1 VTLEAD
7 QTRTLAWSY
16 WIEGDSPFVFRLF
29 QFHFPGWTATLDG
42 RPVPIE
48 LAKPEGLISVRVPAG
63 SHQLV
68 VAFQDTPVR
77 KAAWALSGSG
87 LVLCLVLVFLARPSA
102 VPRVRGPSSR
112 VSPLLLLVPA
122 AVWLFKLVLAD
133 PLGWFRLQSEGLV
146 VLGAEHQVYY
156 QLGEEIALIGFDWE
170 PGGPGETAQVT
181 LYWKALRSVSS
192 NYQVFVH
199 VRNDAGAVVAQ
210 SDRLNPGDYPS
221 ERWPMDQ
228 YVRDVHR
235 LEIPTGLPPG
245 VYRLAV
251 GLWTMADGVR
261 LPVADEVGH
270 PLGDS
275 VFLES
280 LVVQ

>member
-1 VTLEAD
+1 
-7 QTRTLAWSY
+7 
-16 WIEGDSPFVFRLF
+16 
-29 QFHFPGWTATLDG
+29 
-42 RPVPIE
+42 
-48 LAKPEGLISVRVPAG
+48 
-63 SHQLV
+63 
-68 VAFQDTPVR
+68 
-77 KAAWALSGSG
+77 
-87 LVLCLVLVFLARPSA
+87 
-102 VPRVRGPSSR
+102 
-112 VSPLLLLVPA
+112 VPA